1 MWMQTITGK
10 KFELNKQETW
20 HSSFDTYDIA
30 HALSNLCRFNGHS
43 RRFYSVAEHV
53 VLGAKA
59 LLKCSISVE
68 AAYRFLHHD
77 DTEAYIG
84 DVTRPLKKMLPDY
97 VSLER
102 RLNLNLAI
110 HHKFFRH
117 YDIYAGTV
125 KEVDEA
131 MLWFEKDAVMTSPPE
146 DWGLVRMPRWLK
158 EQGFNPRIWRIGR
171 PSWYWRSEYLSLH
184 EELSSLR
191 DLGYRN

>member
-1 MWMQTITGK
+1 MWMQTATGK
-10 KFELNKQETW
+10 KFELDKPENW
-20 HSSFDTYDIA
+20 HAAFDTYDIA

-53 VLGAKA
+53 VLGTKA
-59 LLKCSISVE
+59 LLKTSFSIE

-84 DVTRPLKKMLPDY
+84 DVTRPLKKLLPDY
-97 VSLER
+97 VELER

-110 HHKFFRH
+110 HHKLYRH

-125 KEVDEA
+125 KEIDSA
-131 MLWFEKDAVMTSPPE
+131 MLWFEKDAVMANPPE

-158 EQGFNPRIWRIGR
+158 DQKFNPRIWRVGR
-171 PSWYWRSEYLSLH
+171 PAWYWRSEYLRLH